1 MLSHHPT
8 LRNSVFCILAVF
20 AAMPVWAGWDSQF
33 VLGTSAYQ
41 GTIAIDSAGN
51 LTAVWF
57 QYQTPS
63 GGAVNQIWA
72 STAAFGQPW
81 SVPVN
86 ISGTISVS
94 GGSSQVRTSAG
105 GKATAIY
112 TDPTLGA
119 AFVDHTAG
127 GTWGTPGTTHGV
139 NQFYASNGNGDD
151 GLAWGVGATRQGAGV
166 TSIAV
171 VQRPA
176 GGAWG
181 SAATTIASGAHLNL
195 DGALLA
201 PSGTMAVAWESF
213 DAVCGSRTCKTS
225 NWALH
230 VSTRAAGGSWVDS
243 GVLLGPSATQH
254 FGQLAGDS
262 AGDLGLATTSG
273 GNLVSLVRHG
283 TSWTGPV
290 VIASSSAITF
300 SSGVITQNRVFASDS
315 AGHATFVGFNGP
327 NLLGLAAVDG
337 NLTTNTWG
345 TVQTITGADQFPNY
359 FDFAMSSTGKAIA
372 FYALVDQS
380 SNTTWRGVTR
390 SGPGLAWSAPATAGT
405 SFEGGGVPE
414 GVALNA
420 AGQAAVL
427 FHGLSA
433 DFLTNIEYTNTFQP

>member
-1 MLSHHPT
+1 MLSNHPT
-8 LRNSVFCILAVF
+8 LRITVFCVFAVF
-20 AAMPVWAGWDSQF
+20 AAMPAWAGWNTQV

-51 LTAVWF
+51 LTSVWF

-72 STAAFGQPW
+72 RTAAFGHPW
-81 SVPVN
+81 SVPVD
-86 ISGTISVS
+86 ISGTVSVS
-94 GGSSQVRTSAG
+94 GGNSQVRTSAS

-127 GTWGTPGTTHGV
+127 GTWGTPSSTHGV
-139 NQFYASNGNGDD
+139 NQFYVSNDNGDD
-151 GLAWGVGATRQGAGV
+151 GLAWGVGATRVGAGV

-171 VQRPA
+171 VQRAA
-176 GGAWG
+176 GGSWS

-201 PSGTMAVAWESF
+201 PNGTMAVAWESF

-225 NWALH
+225 NWVLH

-243 GVLLGPSATQH
+243 GALLASSATQH
-254 FGQLAGDS
+254 FGQLAGDA
-262 AGDLGLATTSG
+262 AGNLGLASTSG

-283 TSWTGPV
+283 STWTGPV
-290 VIASSSAITF
+290 VIASSSTISF
-300 SSGVITQNRVFASDS
+300 SSGVVTQNRVFASDS
-315 AGHATFVGFNGP
+315 AGHATFVGWNG
-327 NLLGLAAVDG
+327 GLTSLVAVDG

-345 TVQTITGADQFPNY
+345 TVAAISGADQNPNY

-372 FYALVDQS
+372 FYAISDLS
-380 SNTTWRGVTR
+380 SNYTWRAATR
-390 SGPGLAWSAPATAGT
+390 SGPGVAWSAPATAGT

-414 GVALNA
+414 GVAING

-433 DFLTNIEYTNTFQP
+433 DFLTNIEYTNTFLP